1 MRQLIVLAVLV
12 VIGLALAG
20 CAPRDSH
27 EAYLRRNIRLTQQ
40 ADWRSL
46 WDDMQV
52 NIAMDNRPSHLSFF
66 IQE

>member
-1 MRQLIVLAVLV
+1 MRQLIALAVLV
-12 VIGLALAG
+12 VVGLGLAG

-46 WDDMQV
+46 WDDLQMHV
-52 NIAMDNRPSHLSFF
+52 AMDHRPSHLSVFT
-66 IQE
+66 QE